1 VDGDFHLGGSL
12 NYNGIIIV
20 LGNADI
26 QGGGAAKNIVGGMM
40 VQGTLTDDSNV
51 AGNVKLMY
59 SSAMI
64 NQLMSLTRY
73 QISSWI
79 DQ

>member
-1 VDGDFHLGGSL
+1 
-12 NYNGIIIV
+12 
-20 LGNADI
+20 
-26 QGGGAAKNIVGGMM
+26 MM

-64 NQLMSLTRY
+64 NQLLSLTRY